1 MLATTPR
8 VALRSTRALRA
19 RPAPIRV
26 RQVRQPRNFRYQST
40 TSSPPQASGGASGGS
55 NHPLLGG
62 AAGGLVAFLGG
73 YLWYSFSGAKSV
85 VNSVSSAKSYVD
97 TAFKKTTAAA
107 PEPNQAVQW
116 LRETV
121 TSYTRMIPG
130 ASIYVDKAFDDLDK
144 IREKHGDEVD
154 KIITKTY
161 NDLKKT
167 TQKGFSMEA
176 ATDAWDILQKCLKD
190 IGSLAGDAAQ
200 DILDNHPQLKEK
212 VGGRFDQLKQMGDQY
227 GPEAKKQVEDTW
239 KQAQDILKGGFSAE
253 TLKKIQDL
261 IQEKTQEIQK
271 YGDQAWQKGIEQAK
285 PILDKQPQLKKL
297 VEENKDKLLKGDLG
311 QLWQKLQE
319 AAKSGN
325 TDDIQKFVKE
335 QTDKVSSSAGGGIEQ
350 LLKMIPGG
358 SELAPKLQQLQELSQ
373 KHGQEAENLLKGAIE
388 DIKKVLEKKVDEGQE
403 LKNKVEKDAK
413 K

>member
-40 TSSPPQASGGASGGS
+40 TSNPSQASGGASGGS
-55 NHPLLGG
+55 SHALLGG

-176 ATDAWDILQKCLKD
+176 ATDAWDILQNCLKD

-200 DILDNHPQLKEK
+200 DILENHPQLKEK

-325 TDDIQKFVKE
+325 TDDIQKFIKE
-335 QTDKVSSSAGGGIEQ
+335 QTNKASSSAGGGIEQ

-388 DIKKVLEKKVDEGQE
+388 DIKKVLEKKVDEGQQ

>member
-1 MLATTPR
+1 MLAATPR

-40 TSSPPQASGGASGGS
+40 TSSSAQTGGGASGGS
-55 NHPLLGG
+55 SHALLGG

-85 VNSVSSAKSYVD
+85 VNSVSQAKSYVD

-116 LRETV
+116 LRETI

-130 ASIYVDKAFDDLDK
+130 ASGYVDKAFDDLDK

-154 KIITKTY
+154 KIITNTY

-167 TQKGFSMEA
+167 TQKGFSVEA
-176 ATDAWDILQKCLKD
+176 ASDAWDILQKCLKQ

-200 DILDNHPQLKEK
+200 DILENHPQLKEQ

-227 GPEAKKQVEDTW
+227 GPEAKKQVEETW
-239 KQAQDILKGGFSAE
+239 NQAQDILKGGFSAE

-261 IQEKTQEIQK
+261 IQEKTKDLQK

-285 PILDKQPQLKKL
+285 PILDKQPQLKEL
-297 VEENKDKLLKGDLG
+297 VEKNKDKLLKGDLG

-325 TDDIQKFVKE
+325 TDDIQKFIKE
-335 QTDKVSSSAGGGIEQ
+335 QTDKASSSAGGGIEQ
-350 LLKMIPGG
+350 LLKMVPGG
-358 SELAPKLQQLQELSQ
+358 SELAPKLHQLQELSQ

-388 DIKKVLEKKVDEGQE
+388 DIKKVLEKKVDEGQQ

>member
-1 MLATTPR
+1 MLAATPR

-19 RPAPIRV
+19 RSAPIRV
-26 RQVRQPRNFRYQST
+26 RQVRQQRNLRYQST
-40 TSSPPQASGGASGGS
+40 TSSSSQASGGASGGS
-55 NHPLLGG
+55 NHALLGG

-167 TQKGFSMEA
+167 TQKGFSIEA

-200 DILDNHPQLKEK
+200 DILENHPQLKEK

-227 GPEAKKQVEDTW
+227 GPEAKKQVEETW
-239 KQAQDILKGGFSAE
+239 SEAQDILKGGFSAE

-261 IQEKTQEIQK
+261 IQEKTKDLQK

-325 TDDIQKFVKE
+325 TDDIQKFIKE

-373 KHGQEAENLLKGAIE
+373 KHGQEAENLLKSAIE
-388 DIKKVLEKKVDEGQE
+388 DIKKVLEKKVDEGKE

-413 K
+413 N